1 MRILIAAAVVIMAH
15 SAVFAAGH
23 ASLNVRDFGA
33 VGDGVHDDTLAIQKA
48 ADALYPGGFKE
59 RAYARR
65 VRNRYMKGICD
76 GANGEVF
83 FPKGVYRVTGPVV
96 FENSVNV
103 RGEKG
108 ALVRNVTRD
117 QPTFYFKFGFRV
129 YIDSLAFEG
138 GSVHVHQWTENWTD
152 ASMFIS
158 RCRFSGAS
166 DAAVISK
173 GVCLDV
179 GGYRDNESR
188 RSLPPYEVVRQQNG
202 RVRLVDNY
210 EGKKLAWFWN
220 STLINI
226 ERCLFDGNAAAFR
239 IASDMNVFRECV
251 VRASGNVPGPAAEV
265 STGPHFDRV
274 RFEIAG
280 DAPAPSRCALGF
292 SGGQATFT
300 GCSFALSGR
309 IPAVVSSARA
319 GDGICGK
326 SLRFI
331 DTELSGG
338 TGPLVSF
345 TEDTFPNLLVVD
357 GLKSGSGPSARR
369 RIFAFERVPARAD
382 FERWIRDGT
391 KNHSSKLPPLDIGR
405 CIATSLDGI
414 DENAFDAKLPQSVA
428 QFARNMPQGARSR
441 QAERVTRR
449 FPADGA
455 KVFSD
460 DSMGVAAP
468 ADIKGYDTVRM
479 QALFDRA
486 AKAGAAEVVLPAAW
500 LRLSCP
506 VTLGGRLTV
515 RAHGRAVVE
524 GPDDIPLFRLAPGSE
539 VLFENI
545 IFNFGGN
552 AVSCDG
558 RNGKAWFRN
567 CCFYD
572 QRGPSVTA
580 GTKRG
585 DGAGWRIEMVGG
597 CVDTARL
604 FSGAAK
610 PFFFTGVWLTL
621 APDRPTGCHRASYS
635 CIENFQGGTVLAED
649 VCGVPRYFENSEV
662 FSVTPG
668 KVGDYRWVD
677 NYGKYSSWQFRYGGE
692 RRGITPIYNH
702 PEASSYAEGSI
713 SYHKNNG
720 HLRPLAAAAAMSS
733 EKDDVRFVDVMG
745 FNFTVNPSFYLAVQG
760 KDGSYGGQ
768 ASGGHVF
775 NCFPFD

>member
-1 MRILIAAAVVIMAH
+1 MKILLAFAAVLTVH
-15 SAVFAAGH
+15 SFAFAAGH
-23 ASLNVRDFGA
+23 SSLNVRDFGA

-108 ALVRNVTRD
+108 ALVVNETRD
-117 QPTFYFKFGFRV
+117 QPTVYFKFGFRV
-129 YIDSLAFEG
+129 YIDSLAFRG

-179 GGYRDNESR
+179 GGYLDNEAR
-188 RSLPPYEVVRQQNG
+188 KSLPPYEVVRLQNG

-239 IASDMNVFRECV
+239 IASDINVYRECV
-251 VRASGNVPGPAAEV
+251 IRADGGVPGPAAEV

-274 RFEIAG
+274 RFEISG
-280 DAPAPSRCALGF
+280 GAPAPSRCALK
-292 SGGQATFT
+292 SSDGQVTLT
-300 GCSFALSGR
+300 GCSFALSGK
-309 IPAVVSSARA
+309 IPAVVSSAKA

-331 DTELSGG
+331 DTELSRG

-345 TEDTFPNLLVVD
+345 ADGTFPNLLVVD
-357 GLKSGSGPSARR
+357 GLKTGATSAAPR
-369 RIFAFERVPARAD
+369 RIFSFERVPQRSD

-391 KNHSSKLPPLDIGR
+391 KNRSSKLPPLDIER
-405 CIATSLDGI
+405 CIAVSLAGI
-414 DENAFDAKLPQSVA
+414 DKSAFDAELPQSVA
-428 QFARNMPQGARSR
+428 RFSRDLPQGTRSR
-441 QAERVTRR
+441 LTERVTRR

-455 KVFSD
+455 KVFTD
-460 DSMGVAAP
+460 DLMGTAAP
-468 ADIKGYDTVRM
+468 ADGNGDDTAKM

-486 AKAGAAEVVLPAAW
+486 AKAGAAEVVLPSAW

-702 PEASSYAEGSI
+702 PDASSYAEGSI